1 MDTSVQSP
9 SKLIALND
17 DYIADTTRTLRL
29 RCPDRHL
36 RDAVVCDE
44 TGTNLFDLTA
54 KGLGTSWT
62 LRRSLTNSETKQHIL
77 DLRHTKMGL
86 NTWVL
91 EDVSGNEVC
100 KIKDVT
106 SSSVFSGSTFTAVHV
121 QVLAN
126 GGEEVTIEIRSF
138 DQAGTRTSFQ
148 SDGVVF
154 AELTLM
160 DNNDMAMLHRRG
172 LDRTMET
179 RSRQRC

>member
-1 MDTSVQSP
+1 
-9 SKLIALND
+9 
-17 DYIADTTRTLRL
+17 
-29 RCPDRHL
+29 
-36 RDAVVCDE
+36 
-44 TGTNLFDLTA
+44 
-54 KGLGTSWT
+54 
-62 LRRSLTNSETKQHIL
+62 
-77 DLRHTKMGL
+77 MGL

-106 SSSVFSGSTFTAVHV
+106 SSSAFSGSTFTAVDV

-138 DQAGTRTSFQ
+138 NQAGTRTSFQ
-148 SDGVVF
+148 SDGVGF

-160 DNNDMAMLHRRG
+160 DNNDMAMLPRRG